1 MKLILFSGFLGAG
14 KTVSILSLADRL
26 LRRPNGGAK
35 PSIVIIENEIGDVA
49 YDKTLLES
57 RGLTVKNLLSGCIC
71 CTLSTNLPEQLIDVK
86 KQYAP
91 DYIIIEP
98 TGAAFPDRIKE
109 TVRYADIKSEDVFV
123 ITIVDVTRVMKLRQA
138 LPHLMENQISNADVL
153 LLSKTDL
160 VSEADAEAALEYVRT
175 LSGNTFIGNT
185 PYGAD
190 DPGEFWGK
198 VVDQFE

>member
-14 KTVSILSLADRL
+14 KTVSILSLTDWL
-26 LRRPNGGAK
+26 LRRPKGGRR

-71 CTLSTNLPEQLIDVK
+71 CTLSTNLPEQLIDVQ

-109 TVRYADIKSEDVFV
+109 TVRYADIKSEDVFIV
-123 ITIVDVTRVMKLRQA
+123 TIVDVTRVMKLRQA
-138 LPHLMENQISNADVL
+138 LPHLIENQIASANVI

-160 VSEADAEAALEYVRT
+160 VFEAEARAALGYVQA
-175 LSGNTFIGNT
+175 LNGNTMIENT
-185 PYGAD
+185 PYGMD
-190 DPGEFWGK
+190 NPEKLWGK
-198 VVDQFE
+198 VVDLFE